1 MSRISGK
8 LNLLQLHAV
17 VKLITGQTGPVEC
30 LVIPIIKNRL
40 FKGDKGIY
48 LDVVGFEID
57 PAKRNANS
65 KDTHILKQS
74 FSKEIREAMS
84 EDELRGLP
92 ILGNLQV
99 WDGASSTEPIS
110 SPIIQPENDDLP
122 FILTIPIALGF
133 LSQFLI

>member
-48 LDVVGFEID
+48 LDIVGFEID

-74 FSKEIREAMS
+74 FSKEIRETMT
-84 EDELRGLP
+84 EDELRSLP

-99 WDGASSTEPIS
+99 WDGASSMEPIS
-110 SPIIQPENDDLP
+110 SSDLQPENDPLP
-122 FILTIPIALGF
+122 F
-133 LSQFLI
+133 

>member
-17 VKLITGQTGPVEC
+17 VKTMTGQTGPVEC
-30 LVIPIIKNRL
+30 LVIPIAKNRL

-48 LDVVGFEID
+48 LDIVGFEID

-74 FSKEIREAMS
+74 FSKEVREAMT
-84 EDELRGLP
+84 EDELRSLP

-99 WDGASSTEPIS
+99 WDGASSAEPVS
-110 SPIIQPENDDLP
+110 SSVVQDEIENLP
-122 FILTIPIALGF
+122 F
-133 LSQFLI
+133 

>member
-17 VKLITGQTGPVEC
+17 VKMITGQTGPVEC
-30 LVIPIIKNRL
+30 LVIPIAKNRL

-57 PAKRNANS
+57 PAKRKEN

-74 FSKEIREAMS
+74 FSKEVREAMS
-84 EDELRGLP
+84 EDELRSLP

-99 WDGASSTEPIS
+99 WDGASSAEPIS
-110 SPIIQPENDDLP
+110 SSVTQAENDDLP
-122 FILTIPIALGF
+122 F
-133 LSQFLI
+133 

>member
-8 LNLLQLHAV
+8 LNLLNLHAV
-17 VKLITGQTGPVEC
+17 VKLMPAQSGLVEC
-30 LVIPIIKNRL
+30 LVIPIDKNRL

-48 LDVVGFEID
+48 LDIVGFEID

-74 FSKEIREAMS
+74 FSKEVREAMT
-84 EDELRGLP
+84 EDELRSLP

-99 WDGASSTEPIS
+99 WDGTSSAEPLS
-110 SPIIQPENDDLP
+110 SPVVQAENDDLP
-122 FILTIPIALGF
+122 F
-133 LSQFLI
+133 

>member
-8 LNLLQLHAV
+8 LNLLNLHTV
-17 VKLITGQTGPVEC
+17 VKMMPAQSGLVEC
-30 LVIPIIKNRL
+30 LVIPIDKNRL

-48 LDVVGFEID
+48 LDIVGFEID

-74 FSKEIREAMS
+74 FSKEVREAMT
-84 EDELRGLP
+84 EDELRSLP

-99 WDGASSTEPIS
+99 WDGASSAEPLS
-110 SPIIQPENDDLP
+110 SPVVQAENDDLP
-122 FILTIPIALGF
+122 F
-133 LSQFLI
+133 

>member
-17 VKLITGQTGPVEC
+17 VKTMTGQTGPVEC

-48 LDVVGFEID
+48 LDIIGFEID

-65 KDTHILKQS
+65 KDTHILMQS
-74 FSKEIREAMS
+74 FSKDVRESMTK
-84 EDELRGLP
+84 EELRSLP

-99 WDGASSTEPIS
+99 WDGTNSSEPIS
-110 SPIIQPENDDLP
+110 SPVIQDEDSDLP
-122 FILTIPIALGF
+122 F
-133 LSQFLI
+133 